1 MTPNTSIRGNFL
13 NKEKFIVDKLVKKYN
28 SYNPFEICEKMNIN
42 LIYADLGE
50 IRGYYRYSKQNK
62 FITINSILPDHEKL
76 NVCAH
81 ELGHAVLHSEYNRI
95 FLNSTFFLPSKFENQ
110 ANRFA
115 AYLILKGYADD
126 IENITVTDI
135 SKITGIPLEYLMLIL

>member
-1 MTPNTSIRGNFL
+1 MH
-13 NKEKFIVDKLVKKYN
+13 KEKIIVDKLVKKHNTYD
-28 SYNPFEICEKMNIN
+28 PFKICEKININ

-50 IRGYYRYSKQNK
+50 IRGYYRYSKRNK

-126 IENITVTDI
+126 IEDMTIMDVH
-135 SKITGIPLEYLMLIL
+135 KITGIPFEYLMLIL

>member
-1 MTPNTSIRGNFL
+1 MH
-13 NKEKFIVDKLVKKYN
+13 KEKIIVDKLVKKHNTYDA
-28 SYNPFEICEKMNIN
+28 FKICEKININ

-50 IRGYYRYSKQNK
+50 IRGFYRYSKRNK

-115 AYLILKGYADD
+115 AYLILKGYAND
-126 IENITVTDI
+126 IENMTVTDI
-135 SKITGIPLEYLMLIL
+135 AKITGIPLEYLMLIS

>member
-1 MTPNTSIRGNFL
+1 MH
-13 NKEKFIVDKLVKKYN
+13 KEKIIVDKLVEKYN
-28 SYNPFEICEKMNIN
+28 TYDPFEICEKININ
-42 LIYADLGE
+42 LIYADLGGV
-50 IRGYYRYSKQNK
+50 RGLYRYSKRNK
-62 FITINSILPDHEKL
+62 IITINSILPDHEKL

-126 IENITVTDI
+126 IENMTVTDI
-135 SKITGIPLEYLMLIL
+135 AKITGIPLEYLMLIS